1 MNNKTC
7 NRCGKKGLDWDLEFH
22 KKMDK
27 WKLENHKTSNGKWCN
42 KPKETLMGKK
52 TDYYICELCSESNFG
67 NVRIEDK
74 AEHIRKYHPNGEILT
89 DLDYIHEHQS
99 AYTTKI
105 FWKDDPHYY
114 KYINNK

>member
-27 WKLENHKTSNGKWCN
+27 WKLENHKTVNGKWCN

-74 AEHIRKYHPNGEILT
+74 EEHIKRYHPNGEMLT

-99 AYTTKI
+99 AYTTKV
-105 FWKDDPHYY
+105 FWKHDPHYY
-114 KYINNK
+114 KYVNNK